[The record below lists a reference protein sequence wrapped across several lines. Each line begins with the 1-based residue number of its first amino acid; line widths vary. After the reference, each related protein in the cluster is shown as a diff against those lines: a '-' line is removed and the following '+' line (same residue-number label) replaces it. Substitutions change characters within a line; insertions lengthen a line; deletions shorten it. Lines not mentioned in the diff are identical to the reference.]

1 MRKGTTIAVVL
12 LLVALLAAAS
22 VQLIMTLGLK

>member
-12 LLVALLAAAS
+12 LLLALLAAAS
-22 VQLIMTLGLK
+22 VQLIMTLRLK